1 MKNRLVA
8 KNLQLWRGDAHVLR
22 GVSLALDAGR
32 CLQVTGPNGAGKT
45 SLLRALTGL
54 LPLESG
60 SVHWRSVD
68 TQLDALGFQRDLA
81 YLGHHTGLK
90 GDLTASE
97 NLRYAV
103 GMRRTIS
110 SEDIQL
116 QLRRIG
122 LPTAGDERL
131 VRHMSAGQQR
141 RVALARVL
149 LMQCPLWLLDE
160 PTANLDANG
169 QQTFSAMLRS
179 HLDAGG
185 VAVVA
190 THQALN
196 LPPEQQSVLVLQ

>member
-1 MKNRLVA
+1 MNNRLVTE
-8 KNLQLWRGDAHVLR
+8 NLQLWRGDAHVLR
-22 GVSLALDAGR
+22 GVSFAIDAGC
-32 CLQVTGPNGAGKT
+32 CLQVSGPNGAGKT
-45 SLLRALTGL
+45 SLLRAIAGL

-60 SVHWRSVD
+60 KVRWRGSD
-68 TQLDALGFQRDLA
+68 SREDALGFQRDVA

-97 NLRYAV
+97 NLQFAV
-103 GMRRTIS
+103 GMRRMVS
-110 SEDIQL
+110 GEDIHR

-122 LPTAGDERL
+122 LPAGEERV
-131 VRHMSAGQQR
+131 VRQMSAGQQR

-160 PTANLDANG
+160 PTSNLDADG
-169 QQTFSAMLRS
+169 QQTFGTMLRE

-190 THQALN
+190 THQALR
-196 LPPEQQSVLVLQ
+196 LPPDQQSALVLQ